1 MNDSN
6 SMAPISLPLP
16 LSRASRAPSNSS
28 KSSATQISRI
38 ASYTTV
44 GDSSCVTALDQADVA
59 HEEEEEEEE
68 EVGVGIGEHV
78 DRSQLGPSRS
88 PIRDG
93 VQSPPTPARNPNSR
107 CVLNY
112 QLTFFPIHPSIC
124 LPLCLSTCP
133 PICQTLSR
141 PPARKKYPSAATPP
155 SNLDIR
161 NARRARAGRLQPS
174 SPTRVHPW
182 LPRSQRSRSLQTSTL
197 SNPSQ
202 PLTSLVTGARS
213 SRQRP
218 SGVPPR
224 PGPPLR
230 RVANLQPLRARPI
243 PVDVTGQIP
252 RYLTGPMRLLLRRL
266 PAAPAALSNRAFPP
280 LP

>member
-16 LSRASRAPSNSS
+16 LTRASRAPSNSS
-28 KSSATQISRI
+28 KSSATQFSRI

-44 GDSSCVTALDQADVA
+44 GDSSCVTALDHADVA
-59 HEEEEEEEE
+59 QEEEEEEEE
-68 EVGVGIGEHV
+68 EDDRGGVGVGEHV

-93 VQSPPTPARNPNSR
+93 VQSPHTPARNPNSR
-107 CVLNY
+107 CVLKY
-112 QLTFFPIHPSIC
+112 PSFLSIHLSTS
-124 LPLCLSTCP
+124 LSSTCP
-133 PICQTLSR
+133 PTFQTLSR
-141 PPARKKYPSAATPP
+141 PPARQKYPFAATPP
-155 SNLDIR
+155 SKFDIR
-161 NARRARAGRLQPS
+161 NPRRARAGRLQPS

-202 PLTSLVTGARS
+202 PLTSLVTGAHS

-243 PVDVTGQIP
+243 PVDVTGPIP
-252 RYLTGPMRLLLRRL
+252 RYLTGPMRLLLHRL
-266 PAAPAALSNRAFPP
+266 PAAPAALSNRAFHP